1 MPLKWRVPVVRQISL
16 WTFVLPILLF
26 TIEILFIRDGH
37 WFHFYGLLSTVVI
50 PPIGIAL
57 SIRSYGV
64 TDSAKDLLLITCNA
78 LALFSYFIY
87 TFLGYLILGP

>member
-1 MPLKWRVPVVRQISL
+1 MPLKWRVPLYGKSHCGHL
-16 WTFVLPILLF
+16 WPILLF

-37 WFHFYGLLSTVVI
+37 WFYFYGLLSTVVI
-50 PPIGIAL
+50 PPFGIAL
-57 SIRSYGV
+57 SIRSYDV

-87 TFLGYLILGP
+87 TF

>member
-1 MPLKWRVPVVRQISL
+1 MLLKWRVPVVRQISA

-50 PPIGIAL
+50 PPFGIAL

-64 TDSAKDLLLITCNA
+64 TDSAKDLLLIACNV